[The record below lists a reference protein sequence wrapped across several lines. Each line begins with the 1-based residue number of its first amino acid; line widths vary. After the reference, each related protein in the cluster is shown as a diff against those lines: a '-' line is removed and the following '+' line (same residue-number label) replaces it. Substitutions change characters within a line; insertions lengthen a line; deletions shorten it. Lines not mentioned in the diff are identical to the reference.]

1 MESKLSLLGGKK
13 TRNKPFPKHPVIGDE
28 EKKAVMEVL
37 ETGNLSTFIATPGKY
52 FLGGKKIKEFEENF
66 KQYMGVK
73 YAVALNSA
81 TAGLHAAVAATYIGP
96 GDEVI
101 VSPYSFTST
110 ATCVLMNGAIPVFVD
125 IDPDTFCINPEKIR
139 AAITPRT
146 KAIIPVHLFGLPA
159 DMNSILKIAQEHNL
173 VVIEDAAQAPG
184 AKYKGKLVGSM
195 GDFGVFSFTESK
207 TITTGEGGVVVTNNE
222 DFAERVRMV
231 RNHGEVITD
240 EKHRSYISNLIG
252 WNYRMTEIAAALGIE
267 QLKKLNRLNKI
278 RIKLAN
284 YVRKKVSALG
294 GFIPQRVALDLTNV
308 YYAVAFKYDEEE
320 IGIPRD
326 LFIKALN
333 AEGIPF
339 SAGYVPPLYWTPIY
353 QEKKGFGRTGWPFEW
368 ANFKSGVKYSKGICP
383 VTERLYK
390 KELILT
396 LVCRYPATIDD
407 MDDIGNAFEKILDN
421 KGELK
426 KGRIK

>member
-1 MESKLSLLGGKK
+1 MGSKLALLGGKK
-13 TRNKPFPKHPVIGDE
+13 IRNKPFPKHPVIGDE
-28 EKKAVMEVL
+28 EKKAVMGVL

-52 FLGGKKIKEFEENF
+52 FLGGKKIKKFEKNF

-81 TAGLHAAVAATYIGP
+81 TAGLHAAVAAAYIGP

-101 VSPYSFTST
+101 VPPYTFTST
-110 ATCVLMNGAIPVFVD
+110 ATCALMNGAIPVFVD
-125 IDPDTFCINPEKIR
+125 IDPDTFCIDPEKIR

-159 DMNSILKIAQEHNL
+159 DMNSILKIAHEYNL
-173 VVIEDAAQAPG
+173 VIIEDAAQAPG
-184 AKYKGKLVGSM
+184 ARYKGKLVGTM
-195 GDFGVFSFTESK
+195 GDFGIFSFTESK

-368 ANFKSGVKYSKGICP
+368 ANFKSEVNYDKGICP
-383 VTERLYK
+383 VTERLYE